1 MSEKQ
6 ADAEPGPAP
15 GAAPTLRVLIKTQ
28 DLVLLT
34 LGVVIG
40 SGIFLVPGLVL
51 QQSGNVVWLAAL
63 VWLIGGGL
71 SVLGALSYAEL
82 GALRPSAGGLYV
94 YIREIFGE
102 RAAFLFGWSMFFIIG
117 SGAVATLAVAFAT
130 YAGELVN
137 LSATAG
143 KVLSVL
149 LIAVIALVNVL
160 GTHSSLRFQSWTT
173 WGKLLGLFVLAG
185 TLTVLAHPPATSGA
199 APLLAASSGAFS
211 GLALALVSALWAYE
225 GWQWTTFAASEVVKP
240 QSTLPKGLLLGT
252 LVLVAVYL
260 SANFAYLRAL
270 GPERLG
276 TSTRV
281 AADALD
287 AVGLPQ
293 LARFVAV
300 LIMISIASAANG
312 TLMTSSRVY
321 FAMAGDGLFFRAFA
335 RLSPKRRVP
344 ATAIVVSA
352 CWASVMALTGTFQQ
366 LLSWVVT
373 IGWGFYALSA
383 ACLFGYRWRY
393 PDAPSPYRVP
403 GYPWTPLIFILGAGG
418 VVVMAALREPR
429 AALMGVLF
437 LLAGLLVDAVRRAR
451 TNKLGGNAV

>member
-1 MSEKQ
+1 MSEEET
-6 ADAEPGPAP
+6 AATTEPR
-15 GAAPTLRVLIKTQ
+15 PTLRVLIRTQ

-51 QQSGNVVWLAAL
+51 RQSGNVVWLAAL

-117 SGAVATLAVAFAT
+117 SGAVATLAVAFAN

-143 KVLSVL
+143 RVLSVS
-149 LIAVIALVNVL
+149 LIAVVALVNVM
-160 GTHSSLRFQSWTT
+160 GTQSSLRFQRLTT
-173 WGKLLGLFVLAG
+173 WGKLAGLFVLAA
-185 TLTVLAHPPATSGA
+185 TLTVLAHPPPNSGGST
-199 APLLAASSGAFS
+199 PLAGSSGVFS

-240 QSTLPKGLLLGT
+240 QVTLPRGLLLGA

-270 GPERLG
+270 GPDRLSA
-276 TSTRV
+276 STRV

-293 LARFVAV
+293 IARFVAV
-300 LIMISIASAANG
+300 LIMVSIASAANG
-312 TLMTSSRVY
+312 SLMTTSRVY

-335 RLSPKRRVP
+335 RLSPNSRVP
-344 ATAIVVSA
+344 ATAIVASA
-352 CWASVMALTGTFQQ
+352 LWASALALTGTFEQ

-373 IGWGFYALSA
+373 IGWGFYALGA

-393 PDAPSPYRVP
+393 PQVRSAYRVP
-403 GYPWTPLIFILGAGG
+403 GYPWTPLMFILGAGG
-418 VVVMAALREPR
+418 VVVTAALREPR
-429 AALMGVLF
+429 AALMGMLF
-437 LLAGLLVDAVRRAR
+437 LIAGLLVDAVRRAR
-451 TNKLGGNAV
+451 TNKPTGGDI

>member
-1 MSEKQ
+1 MSETET
-6 ADAEPGPAP
+6 DAVTEPR
-15 GAAPTLRVLIKTQ
+15 PTLRVLIRTQ

-51 QQSGNVVWLAAL
+51 RQSGNLVWLAAL

-130 YAGELVN
+130 YAGELVT

-149 LIAVIALVNVL
+149 LIAVIGLVNIL
-160 GTHSSLRFQSWTT
+160 GTQTSLRFQSLTT
-173 WGKLLGLFVLAG
+173 WGKLAGLFILAAI
-185 TLTVLAHPPATSGA
+185 LTVFAHPPVISGGA
-199 APLLAASSGAFS
+199 SLLGDSGGAFS

-240 QSTLPKGLLLGT
+240 QSTLPRGLLLGT

-260 SANFAYLRAL
+260 TANFAYLRAL

-276 TSTRV
+276 ASTRV

-321 FAMAGDGLFFRAFA
+321 FAMAGDGLFFRSFA
-335 RLSPKRRVP
+335 RLSPIRRVP
-344 ATAIVVSA
+344 ATAIVASA
-352 CWASVMALTGTFQQ
+352 CWASALALTGTFQQ

-373 IGWGFYALSA
+373 IGWGFYALGA
-383 ACLFGYRWRY
+383 ACLFGYRWRN
-393 PDAPSPYRVP
+393 PGVPSAYRVP
-403 GYPWTPLIFILGAGG
+403 GYPWTPLIFILGAAG
-418 VVVMAALREPR
+418 VVVTAALREPR

-437 LLAGLLVDAVRRAR
+437 LIAGLLVDAVRRAR
-451 TNKLGGNAV
+451 SNALNRDNSV